1 MKKPAQQ
8 EKRSW
13 SRYLVCFG
21 FLTIFGLWAT
31 LLYRSFSTDIL
42 QIAYKHPDDFKIS
55 PYVLGKTEYLQQAS
69 LYYGSN
75 VPSGQEEQY
84 PKLFPLKDL
93 LNEWPST
100 FVGKA
105 AWQRSVAHPS
115 RGKNA
120 LYRFDYMNTTERQLA
135 FKYRDLDLPY
145 ILYNIPDLDKA
156 ALTEFSISNL
166 QQHLSGMPR
175 MVEKSESNK
184 FITSWIR
191 SALPFFEPEESLFMK
206 EPNMY
211 RGVNCRFG
219 MKGVAA
225 AAHYDSRRNYVA
237 MIRGRK
243 RYVLLPPGECPK
255 LDLYMRGHPSVRH
268 SRVDWSNSTAIQTHE
283 GLSQAMATEVV
294 VSMGEMLY
302 IPSFW
307 FHYIVSQDASI

>member
-1 MKKPAQQ
+1 MKKPVQQ

-100 FVGKA
+100 FVGKT

-184 FITSWIR
+184 FMYYTMRNPILTGRRFPDWKAPQTDVLMTFTKFLGEVEEAENSQSEVVGPKPLHYLMI
-191 SALPFFEPEESLFMK
+191 SASEVLSL
-206 EPNMY
+206 
-211 RGVNCRFG
+211 
-219 MKGVAA
+219 
-225 AAHYDSRRNYVA
+225 
-237 MIRGRK
+237 
-243 RYVLLPPGECPK
+243 LLLLLSQPGE
-255 LDLYMRGHPSVRH
+255 LFS
-268 SRVDWSNSTAIQTHE
+268 S
-283 GLSQAMATEVV
+283 
-294 VSMGEMLY
+294 
-302 IPSFW
+302 
-307 FHYIVSQDASI
+307 